1 MQNCL
6 RSSCDAGLLK
16 ALFQPGRVGS
26 RMPEVLWL
34 ISILL
39 KTAENTE
46 FGGRVHLVPG
56 LVCGEHF
63 L

>member
-1 MQNCL
+1 
-6 RSSCDAGLLK
+6 
-16 ALFQPGRVGS
+16 
-26 RMPEVLWL
+26 MPEVLWL